1 MTTDD
6 ELRKLIALGEKAT
19 ARPWGRGNFFD
30 LAIMQTDKDSDGYGV
45 AFCYPWGEPT
55 DKLPANAIQK
65 WERDCAYITAAAN
78 LAPAIARELIAA
90 RELPAKITEISELAS
105 EMWYRL
111 VIIANDVNNWEVYL
125 EFVDPSDEGIEG
137 ESISVYADTMIAAI
151 DKAIRRLKCGDL

>member
-55 DKLPANAIQK
+55 DRLPANAIQK
-65 WERDCAYITAAAN
+65 RERDCAYITAAAN
-78 LAPAIARELIAA
+78 LAPAIARELIEA
-90 RELPAKITEISELAS
+90 REEIQRLRVALESLRITSHTECEDC
-105 EMWYRL
+105 WYSCPKSDDYCGTDDREHCACGMDKQNA
-111 VIIANDVNNWEVYL
+111 IID
-125 EFVDPSDEGIEG
+125 
-137 ESISVYADTMIAAI
+137 AA
-151 DKAIRRLKCGDL
+151 LNGGDL